1 MKVTTDACLFGAWTG
16 EKVGSQE
23 SIVDSWES
31 GVRKIL
37 DIGAG
42 TGLLSLMLA
51 QKTKALIDSIEID
64 RDAFEQA
71 KENISASPWKE
82 RIHIYHA
89 DAAEF
94 SFSSKYDVI
103 ISNPPFYENELRPPD
118 EKKNI
123 AHHGG
128 LPLQQLLSIIKNNLS
143 EEGLFFLLLPHKR
156 NEEAERL
163 INSNDLSIVQKIL
176 VSQSVKHDHFRI
188 MIEGSCKKDKKM
200 IVDEISIRNEQQQYT
215 GKFIDLL
222 KDYYLHL

>member
-1 MKVTTDACLFGAWTG
+1 MKVTTNACLFGAWAG
-16 EKVGSQE
+16 EKVGSRE
-23 SIVDSWES
+23 SIVGGQKSEV
-31 GVRKIL
+31 GKIL

-82 RIHIYHA
+82 KIHIYHG
-89 DAAEF
+89 DVVEF

-103 ISNPPFYENELRPPD
+103 ISNPPFYENELKSRD

-123 AHHGG
+123 AQHDG
-128 LPLQQLLSIIKNNLS
+128 LSLQLLLSIIRKNLS
-143 EEGLFFLLLPHKR
+143 EEGLFFLLLPYKR

-188 MIEGSCKKDKKM
+188 MIEGSRRKNKKM
-200 IVDEISIRNEQQQYT
+200 IVDEISIRNDQQQYT